1 MTLESVSEFFVLSGF
16 LCAIAIFFDIT
27 NNRAQQNNL
36 ILFIWIIT
44 GFWGSWIALYS
55 YFKIGRSEK
64 KYPET
69 DEENTSIRHLESI
82 FIRPNKQTCSEKT
95 FLSTLYCGSIF
106 ILSLALTQFISFF
119 LSGLLSDD
127 FTDYAQWAVTYMFAL
142 IIAITFRYDYVGSR
156 QEIAR
161 DTLKKAISKTFK
173 SDLISLTVW
182 QIAFNGYLF
191 FISLK
196 TQRFTDNNLWNFY
209 FIIQIAMFC
218 GFILTLLTNGIM
230 LKFGLKKTI

>member
-16 LCAIAIFFDIT
+16 LCAITIFFDIT

-36 ILFIWIIT
+36 IVFIWITT

-64 KYPET
+64 QYQET
-69 DEENTSIRHLESI
+69 DEEKTSLPHLKSI
-82 FIRPNKQTCSEKT
+82 FIRPKKRTFSEKT
-95 FLSTLYCGSIF
+95 FLSTLYCGSVF
-106 ILSLALTQFISFF
+106 ILSLALTQFISSF
-119 LSGLLSDD
+119 LSCLLSDD
-127 FTDYAQWAVTYMFAL
+127 FIDYAQWAITYMLAL
-142 IIAITFRYDYVGSR
+142 IIAITFRYDYVASR

-161 DTLKKAISKTFK
+161 DSLKKAISKTFK
-173 SDLISLTVW
+173 SDLISLTAW
-182 QIAFNGYLF
+182 QIAFNGYLL
-191 FISLK
+191 FISSK
-196 TQRFTDNNLWNFY
+196 TQRLTDDNLWNFW